1 MKKKSFQE
9 ASQKKLYAKGEKNR
23 KPKNKR
29 KIKEDE
35 IYICILKGAKNHKTN
50 EMGLW

>member
-1 MKKKSFQE
+1 MILHILKVK
-9 ASQKKLYAKGEKNR
+9 KKLYARGEKNG

-35 IYICILKGAKNHKTN
+35 IYICILKGAKNHKAN